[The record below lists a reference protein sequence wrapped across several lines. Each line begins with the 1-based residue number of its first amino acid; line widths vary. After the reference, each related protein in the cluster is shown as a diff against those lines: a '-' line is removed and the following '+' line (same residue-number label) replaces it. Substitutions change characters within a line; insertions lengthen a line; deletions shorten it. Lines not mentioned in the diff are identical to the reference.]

1 MNEAQRIANNQMK
14 LQELYPSL
22 RTRME
27 TVLKEME
34 RAGYRPR
41 LQTAWR
47 SEADQLEAYRRGTTK
62 VKFGFHNVTGANGE
76 KESLAADVWDD
87 DRLEQVK
94 VDFMLH
100 LVAAAE
106 AQGLT
111 TGIRWDLAEEDQKL
125 IDLAVKHQ
133 IWDAKLRVGWD
144 PLHVEPMGLTIQE
157 AQDGRRPNFSGPPPV
172 DPGPPPIKR
181 NYRVQN
187 LDTGESAEYRDWSTA
202 LRPVTLLPVP
212 YLSQIGEGAEKHRN
226 DCGAACAVM
235 LLRAYTNT
243 TMTPDQFYGLFNITG
258 DPYLSVPTLRNAM
271 GKLGVLTTFKV
282 GLAMADLF
290 NTLATGKPVIVL
302 IRYKVLEDAGL
313 TERSY
318 EGPHFAVAVGMDSK
332 YIFLHDP
339 LYTRVSDGEAHAYP
353 LDLFWKAW
361 KEVALNPQYPNPER
375 SAIIPAAG
383 LGYRMERAVRV
394 NIAAL
399 NVRSGPSLTS
409 KVIGSLKR
417 GEVVHVTR
425 EVNGWGEIGTDRWI
439 YLPYTVPAP
448 Q

>member
-1 MNEAQRIANNQMK
+1 MIETERIANNKNK

-22 RTRME
+22 RTRVE
-27 TVLKEME
+27 AVLKEME
-34 RAGYRPR
+34 KAGYRPR

-47 SEADQLEAYRRGTTK
+47 SEADQLEAYRRGTTR
-62 VKFGFHNVTGANGE
+62 VKFGFHNVTGANDA
-76 KESLAADVWDD
+76 KEALAADIWDD

-100 LVAAAE
+100 LAAAAE
-106 AQGLT
+106 AQGLL
-111 TGIRWDLAEEDQKL
+111 TGIRWDLADEDQKL

-133 IWDAKLRVGWD
+133 VWDAKLRVGWD
-144 PLHVEPMGLTIQE
+144 PLHVEPVGITIQE
-157 AQDGRRPNFSGPPPV
+157 AKDGRRPDFSQPPPPV
-172 DPGPPPIKR
+172 EPGPSPIKR

-187 LDTGESAEYRDWSTA
+187 VDTGEGTEYHDWSTA
-202 LRPVTLLPVP
+202 FKPMTLLPVP
-212 YLSQIGEGAEKHRN
+212 YLSQIGDGAEKHRN

-235 LLRAYTNT
+235 FLRAYTNT
-243 TMTPDQFYGLFNITG
+243 TMTPDQFYGLFNISG

-302 IRYKVLEDAGL
+302 IRYKTLEDAGL
-313 TERSY
+313 TERHY
-318 EGPHFAVAVGMDSK
+318 EGPHFAVGVGMDSK
-332 YIFLHDP
+332 YIYLHDP
-339 LYTRVSDGEAHAYP
+339 LYTRVLDGEAHAYP
-353 LDLFWKAW
+353 LDVFWKAW
-361 KEVALNPQYPNPER
+361 TDVASDPHYPNPQR
-375 SAIIPAAG
+375 SAIVPAAG
-383 LGYRMERAVRV
+383 LGYRMERPVKV

-399 NVRSGPSLTS
+399 NVRLGPSLTN

-417 GEVVHVTR
+417 GQVVYVTR

-439 YLPYTVPAP
+439 YLPYTVPAA
-448 Q
+448 